1 MKVYISVDMEGV
13 AGVNHPAPTA
23 RADSRYP
30 DAVAL
35 MVGEANAAIRGAF
48 DGGATE
54 VLVNDSH
61 GAMFNL
67 RPAELDRRARV
78 LQGQKA
84 WSMVEGAGPDRGF
97 GVALFVGYHARA
109 GHPRGTIAHTYSGR
123 PTATRLNGRL
133 VGETGINAAVLGA
146 WGVPVGLVTGD
157 DALAEEVAEW
167 LPWAERVV
175 VKDAAGGSSA
185 ASLHPAAA
193 AELIARG
200 REDGRAAG
208 DGRRRRRPAA
218 ARGRA
223 TGRDRGRLRE
233 RRLRGLRGGRARG
246 DARRRPRRALRG
258 AGPGHGLPSLSGR
271 RPTRRHRRVLT
282 MTKAEPYG
290 QIDRLAER
298 AETLAGAWAARARTS
313 TTVGRE
319 RALLR
324 LFGVGGL
331 DAAGRPLAW
340 AVVDR
345 YLAGGRRRLGG
356 GVVMPFA
363 MALVEYDL
371 TPQRLALDVASGA
384 VDLGME
390 GELLRQADR
399 RAVAEEEARRLAD
412 AAIERI
418 DANRTARRE
427 LLGVL
432 GDPARPWI
440 GASIPDPEIEEA
452 IKASRRA
459 LDAGA
464 DVVQVEVPIGREL
477 TERLRDAGMDAPVWR
492 GRAEDLRS
500 EGLDHAPTGSQRAL
514 TVLRGQLDE
523 IAAQRRNYVRLA
535 AVPPA
540 LGAPE
545 SAVVAAFERVD
556 VADSDPMIEIIAGRV
571 APDRALADHAFAH
584 ALLARAGVVV
594 SLSAGPLVVA
604 PDLARGVPSDPATRA
619 GRALAIQALAVAIAR
634 GNGVPDELLLVGA
647 VPGWLVDESQPAAR
661 AAAEVA
667 IRRELYPTLGLSFEE
682 PPQSRTS
689 GGAWAAI
696 VAAVAPAVGASMI
709 LRRPGDDAGH
719 AISTSRM
726 AATVGRELAA
736 SIDPP
741 ALHGPALDHA
751 RATVAAATTT
761 LERLADDGWRA
772 VLGDALQGPE
782 RVRLGE
788 DSVAERTESFDP
800 FSSAIAA
807 LGLV

>member
-1 MKVYISVDMEGV
+1 MPKG
-13 AGVNHPAPTA
+13 
-23 RADSRYP
+23 
-30 DAVAL
+30 
-35 MVGEANAAIRGAF
+35 
-48 DGGATE
+48 
-54 VLVNDSH
+54 
-61 GAMFNL
+61 
-67 RPAELDRRARV
+67 
-78 LQGQKA
+78 
-84 WSMVEGAGPDRGF
+84 
-97 GVALFVGYHARA
+97 
-109 GHPRGTIAHTYSGR
+109 
-123 PTATRLNGRL
+123 
-133 VGETGINAAVLGA
+133 
-146 WGVPVGLVTGD
+146 
-157 DALAEEVAEW
+157 
-167 LPWAERVV
+167 
-175 VKDAAGGSSA
+175 
-185 ASLHPAAA
+185 
-193 AELIARG
+193 
-200 REDGRAAG
+200 
-208 DGRRRRRPAA
+208 
-218 ARGRA
+218 
-223 TGRDRGRLRE
+223 
-233 RRLRGLRGGRARG
+233 
-246 DARRRPRRALRG
+246 
-258 AGPGHGLPSLSGR
+258 
-271 RPTRRHRRVLT
+271 
-282 MTKAEPYG
+282 EPYG
-290 QIDRLAER
+290 PIDRLAER

-340 AVVDR
+340 AVIDR

-371 TPQRLALDVASGA
+371 SPQRLALDVASGA

-432 GDPARPWI
+432 GDPPRPWI

-452 IKASRRA
+452 IQASRRA

-492 GRAEDLRS
+492 GRASDLRT
-500 EGLDHAPTGSQRAL
+500 EGLEHAPTGSQRAL
-514 TVLRGQLDE
+514 TALRGQLDE

-556 VADSDPMIEIIAGRV
+556 VADSDPMAEIIAGRV

-584 ALLARAGVVV
+584 SLLARAGVVV

-619 GRALAIQALAVAIAR
+619 GRALAIQALSVAIAR
-634 GNGVPDELLLVGA
+634 GNGVPDDLLLVGA

-667 IRRELYPTLGLSFEE
+667 IRRELFPTLGLSFEE
-682 PPQSRTS
+682 PPQLRTS
-689 GGAWAAI
+689 GGGWAAI
-696 VAAVAPAVGASMI
+696 VAAVAPAVGATMI

-719 AISTSRM
+719 AIATSRM
-726 AATVGRELAA
+726 AATVGRELAG
-736 SIDPP
+736 SFDPP
-741 ALHGPALDHA
+741 ALRGPALDHA

-807 LGLV
+807 LGLA